1 MIDGMIVVGV
11 GKTYPDLAVALVT
24 LGIIF
29 LILSLCGAGAE
40 LQDGKFMDKR
50 MLVLALLV
58 VALSS
63 YAIWYG
69 ITCTP
74 IPTIKA
80 VMGPGTDMNE
90 VFRRYE
96 VQTIDGQIWEL
107 VEKDEAALP
116 DGDPGQ

>member
-1 MIDGMIVVGV
+1 MIDGMIIIGT

-58 VALSS
+58 AAISI

-69 ITCTP
+69 VTRPP
-74 IPTIKA
+74 IRTVKA
-80 VMGPGTDMNE
+80 IMEPGVDFTE
-90 VFRRYE
+90 VARKYE
-96 VQTIDGQIWEL
+96 VQTIDGQVWEL